1 METRGVESRGVEREG
16 GRELIQLS
24 LSGDLSLSLL
34 CRLSVYRHGGVPR
47 QCDAN
52 ARHGCELS
60 RLPNARAH
68 RDSASDDHKENHH
81 STRLHHGPKK
91 RATRKKASLTSKRRL
106 SCSISSGAQG
116 GGSGGSL
123 SSSGNRSFGAAPPF
137 RAESSFGGRPRRFL
151 ATGGRSSISA
161 SREPSSARYVLG
173 VRLRSW
179 RLAPRASPS
188 SSTPSTVLSAA
199 GRLPIAKAEAS
210 PGDGGLGCPLG
221 VDGGLKRKI

>member
-1 METRGVESRGVEREG
+1 MEDAYREALESSRAQMAAAAGHDGLGAAGVG
-16 GRELIQLS
+16 GGLE
-24 LSGDLSLSLL
+24 DEA
-34 CRLSVYRHGGVPR
+34 
-47 QCDAN
+47 DALG
-52 ARHGCELS
+52 ARYNEEW
-60 RLPNARAH
+60 ARAAAALESLNLDAQ
-68 RDSASDDHKENHH
+68 RGGAFADDQG
-81 STRLHHGPKK
+81 RY
-91 RATRKKASLTSKRRL
+91 
-106 SCSISSGAQG
+106 GAQG

-221 VDGGLKRKI
+221 VDGGLTYLLFTEMTIREIASKNKRFTEGWPRSDADFGMNS